1 LVKGFYKT
9 YVADS
14 MKGELLGAVKELL
27 ELFFKVDL
35 KEAKERIFRMPA
47 MNYLKVMREDT

>member
-1 LVKGFYKT
+1 
-9 YVADS
+9 